1 MACMNDVIDDLTPGE
16 FDLGNAS
23 EIILALVAVFAYLQ
37 GAITTN
43 TMLVIIGL
51 AFGADNVSKLRK
63 KGSVE

>member
-1 MACMNDVIDDLTPGE
+1 MNDVIDELTPGE

-63 KGSVE
+63 KRSVE

>member
-1 MACMNDVIDDLTPGE
+1 MNDVIDDLTPGE

-51 AFGADNVSKLRK
+51 AFGADSVSKLRK

>member
-1 MACMNDVIDDLTPGE
+1 MNDVIDDLTPGE

-37 GAITTN
+37 GVIDTN

-51 AFGADNVSKLRK
+51 AFGYDNVTKLRK
-63 KGSVE
+63 KRSVE

>member
-1 MACMNDVIDDLTPGE
+1 MNDVIDDLTPGE

>member
-1 MACMNDVIDDLTPGE
+1 MNDVIDELTPGE

-23 EIILALVAVFAYLQ
+23 EIILALVAVFAHLQ
-37 GAITTN
+37 GAIDTN

-51 AFGADNVSKLRK
+51 AFGADSVSKLRK

>member
-1 MACMNDVIDDLTPGE
+1 MNDLIDELTPGQ
-16 FDLGNAS
+16 FDFGNAS
-23 EIILALVAVFAYLQ
+23 EIILALVAVFAHLQ

-63 KGSVE
+63 KGSTE